1 MASPGNTGNAVRDTA
16 TYEAAL
22 EEAVKELLAARART
36 RELNDDMIAVE
47 QKVKELRSLIDA
59 LEKKVPA
66 DDVTRILSRLDEEL
80 NTVRIDKAAGT
91 GHYSELVDLLY
102 SNRLREWKISEVQQA
117 LSNIG
122 YRVDNKSVG
131 TTMARLARRGAL
143 IQVARGIYRVPEQ
156 GIVLV
161 TADELESAVDLTRS
175 CED

>member
-1 MASPGNTGNAVRDTA
+1 MSTYDTTGMAVRDPA
-16 TYEAAL
+16 SYAAAL
-22 EEAVKELLAARART
+22 EEAVSELLAARART
-36 RELNDDMIAVE
+36 RELNADLVSVE
-47 QKVKELRSLIDA
+47 QEVKQLRSLMDA
-59 LEKKVPA
+59 LEKKVPP
-66 DDVTRILSRLDEEL
+66 DVVTRILSRLDEEL

-102 SNRLREWKISEVQQA
+102 SNRLREWKIAEVQQA

-122 YRVDNKSVG
+122 YQVDNKSVG

-161 TADELESAVDLTRS
+161 TADELGSAVDLTRS

>member
-1 MASPGNTGNAVRDTA
+1 MGTHDTTGIAVRDPA
-16 TYEAAL
+16 SYAAAL
-22 EEAVKELLAARART
+22 EEAVSELLAARART
-36 RELNDDMIAVE
+36 RELNADLVSVE
-47 QKVKELRSLIDA
+47 QEVKQLRSLIDA

-66 DDVTRILSRLDEEL
+66 DDVTRILGRLDEEL

-102 SNRLREWKISEVQQA
+102 SNRLREWKIAEVQQA

-122 YRVDNKSVG
+122 YQVDNKSVG

-175 CED
+175 CEE